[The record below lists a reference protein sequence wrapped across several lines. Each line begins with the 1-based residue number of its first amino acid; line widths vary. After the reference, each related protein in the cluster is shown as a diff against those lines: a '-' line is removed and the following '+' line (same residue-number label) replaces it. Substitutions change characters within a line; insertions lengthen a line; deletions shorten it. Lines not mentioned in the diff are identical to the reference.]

1 MSYPTKISIK
11 LFLLM
16 FTLASLLSCSNNNS
30 QAIDYKDN
38 YFTEKGGI
46 LVNAMIGE
54 PSNLIA
60 MIAGDSASSTI
71 AGNIFN
77 SLIKYDE
84 KLNHAPEL
92 AKKWV
97 ISPDQKTITFTLK
110 DNLVWADG
118 TPLTSEDVLFTWQLV
133 TDPNT
138 STQYASDY
146 LLVKKASAPDKNT
159 FEVTYEET

>member
-1 MSYPTKISIK
+1 MSYPTKIFIK
-11 LFLLM
+11 FFLLI
-16 FTLASLLSCSNNNS
+16 FTLTNLLSCSNNNS
-30 QAIDYKDN
+30 QPIDYKDN
-38 YFTEKGGI
+38 YSIEKGGI
-46 LVNAMIGE
+46 LVNAMVGE

-60 MIAGDSASSTI
+60 MIAGDSASSAI

-110 DNLVWADG
+110 DNLVWL
-118 TPLTSEDVLFTWQLV
+118 TEPLLQVRM
-133 TDPNT
+133 
-138 STQYASDY
+138 YY
-146 LLVKKASAPDKNT
+146 LPGN
-159 FEVTYEET
+159 